1 MPILNAFIA
10 AIALIVCTAI
20 AVGILLAG
28 IGFFIVA
35 SIAAAKPRRLRRRP
49 A

>member
-1 MPILNAFIA
+1 MPILNAVLA

-28 IGFFIVA
+28 IGFFIIA
-35 SIAAAKPRRLRRRP
+35 GIAAAKPRRLRRRV